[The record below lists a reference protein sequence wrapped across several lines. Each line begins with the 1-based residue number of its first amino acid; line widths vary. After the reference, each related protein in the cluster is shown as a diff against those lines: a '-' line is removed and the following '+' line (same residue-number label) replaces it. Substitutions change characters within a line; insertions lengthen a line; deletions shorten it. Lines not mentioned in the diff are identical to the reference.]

1 MLIKSKPRHPIVGAL
16 TDFSCQNVFYMPPK
30 LPKRPSSA
38 PTSGKQNARR
48 ASVPVRKVAVPPKR
62 KPQRVLQGSKQE
74 AKIISKVLLC
84 VQVNFRF
91 WLIKLRFQSRLW
103 SLSKKASH

>member
-16 TDFSCQNVFYMPPK
+16 TDFSCQNVFYMPQK

-38 PTSGKQNARR
+38 PTSGKQNTRR

-91 WLIKLRFQSRLW
+91 W
-103 SLSKKASH
+103 